1 LAAILD
7 HLPDALLLIDPA
19 GAVVNANARAI
30 EAFGAGGAAAL
41 VGRTL
46 AELLPGLTPDLA
58 GSPSTWPADGTPPS
72 RTYAHA
78 LTGSS
83 FGVEVACSRVPWGG
97 GEERLL
103 VSLREGES
111 AVEAELVRTG
121 RAAQAVLRST
131 EEAVCGVDRDGRV
144 MLANPAAARLLGARV
159 SAIAGRDLHALA
171 MHTRVDGTPY
181 PAAEAPVARTLRTG
195 RRLRRRPEIVW
206 RQDGSP
212 VPVEVSTAPIKDGNE
227 VIGAVLSFSD
237 MTESAELERRRA
249 RLIEVLAAELT
260 PALAKLT
267 VEAEQEDLVTR
278 LRGIVAD
285 AIDYEHLMT
294 GQAVPELTAA
304 DLQDVVNDAVAIR
317 QEAAAER
324 SVELQVETVPAPA
337 AADPQRLTVAVAE
350 LIRAAVAA
358 APAGGTV
365 TVTVGAE
372 PDLLRIAVDGAE
384 QAGGTGE
391 NPLLRWLRPR
401 GSVPAGADP
410 DLALVQIVAEAH
422 GGRFLLESK
431 PDGVRSYVLELPPVI
446 ESTPGPR
453 KHARNSI
460 PHPEPTLV
468 VVPEQAPV
476 ATPAHAAAPEPAGA
490 PEPVA
495 AIPAQSGATG
505 AAEEAAAST
514 SELAVVSTDDVPA
527 DETEA
532 GQTGQSAGATS
543 DTVGAAQPQVLVWP
557 EPTPQLSDVLTARG
571 LASVALSRPEQPAI
585 VPVGTAVV
593 LIDPGAGPL
602 RRKRLA
608 ELGAAVAEA
617 ALPLLAVVGL
627 AELDS
632 PDPASDPT
640 VLLNCLVP
648 SGQAGRVLI
657 IEDDP
662 ALAAAFGA
670 GLALAGVRGWHARS
684 DAEAAGRLAHARP
697 DVVLRNLD
705 GPEPADDRWLRP
717 IDGPPVPV
725 LGYTTDELSEG
736 HQLRLERG
744 QTVLGLAPRLQS
756 AVTDQRLAAVLARL
770 SGGKA

>member
-1 LAAILD
+1 MAARPTRNTARLAAILD

-30 EAFGAGGAAAL
+30 DAFGAGGAAAL

-46 AELLPGLTPDLA
+46 AELLPGLTRDVGA
-58 GSPSTWPADGTPPS
+58 SPSTWPADGTAPS

-78 LTGSS
+78 LTGCS

-131 EEAVCGVDRDGRV
+131 EEAVCGVDREGRV

-159 SAIAGRDLHALA
+159 SAIAGRDLHTLA
-171 MHTRVDGTPY
+171 MHTRLDGTPY
-181 PAAEAPVARTLRTG
+181 PATEAPVTRTLRSG

-212 VPVEVSTAPIKDGNE
+212 VSVEVSSAPIKDGNE
-227 VIGAVLSFSD
+227 VIGAVLAFSD
-237 MTESAELERRRA
+237 MTEAGELERRRA

-260 PALAKLT
+260 PALGKLSM
-267 VEAEQEDLVTR
+267 ENDQEDLVNR

-294 GQAVPELTAA
+294 GQAVPELTAV
-304 DLQDVVNDAVAIR
+304 DLHDVVTGAAASR
-317 QEAAAER
+317 REAAGER
-324 SVELQVETVPAPA
+324 SVELRVETLSVPA
-337 AADPQRLTVAVAE
+337 AADPARLTVAVSE

-372 PDLLRIAVDGAE
+372 PDLLRIAVDGVEHA
-384 QAGGTGE
+384 AGTGE

-401 GSVPAGADP
+401 GTASAVADP

-446 ESTPGPR
+446 DTTPGPR
-453 KHARNSI
+453 KHARNAI
-460 PHPEPTLV
+460 PQAEPSLV
-468 VVPEQAPV
+468 VVPEPT
-476 ATPAHAAAPEPAGA
+476 AT
-490 PEPVA
+490 
-495 AIPAQSGATG
+495 IPAQPQAPAVV
-505 AAEEAAAST
+505 AAEVAAEPIA
-514 SELAVVSTDDVPA
+514 
-527 DETEA
+527 
-532 GQTGQSAGATS
+532 
-543 DTVGAAQPQVLVWP
+543 PQVLVWP
-557 EPTPQLSDVLTARG
+557 QPTPGLADVLTAKG
-571 LASVALSRPEQPAI
+571 LGSVALGRPEQPAI
-585 VPVGTAVV
+585 VPAGTAVV
-593 LIDPGAGPL
+593 LIDPGAGAL
-602 RRKRLA
+602 RRKRLT
-608 ELGAAVAEA
+608 ELGAAVAA
-617 ALPLLAVVGL
+617 AGLPLLAVVGL
-627 AELDS
+627 AELDVPDGVS
-632 PDPASDPT
+632 DPA

-648 SGQAGRVLI
+648 SGAVGRVLI
-657 IEDDP
+657 IEEDP

-670 GLALAGVRGWHARS
+670 GLALAGVRGWHAKT
-684 DAEAAGRLAHARP
+684 DEEAAGRLAHARP
-697 DVVLRNLD
+697 DVVLRNLG
-705 GPEPADDRWLRP
+705 GPEPVDDTWLRP
-717 IDGPPVPV
+717 LDGPPVPV
-725 LGYTTDELSEG
+725 LVYTTDDLSEG
-736 HQLRLERG
+736 HQLRLERSE
-744 QTVLGLAPRLQS
+744 TVIGLSPRVETTE
-756 AVTDQRLAAVLARL
+756 ADQRLAAVLARL
-770 SGGKA
+770 AGVRTR

>member
-7 HLPDALLLIDPA
+7 HLPDALLLIDPD

-46 AELLPGLTPDLA
+46 AELLPGLSPDA
-58 GSPSTWPADGTPPS
+58 GGSPSAWPVDGTPPS

-83 FGVEVACSRVPWGG
+83 FGVEVACSRVPWGS

-131 EEAVCGVDRDGRV
+131 EEAVCGVDREGRV

-171 MHTRVDGTPY
+171 MHTRLDGTPY
-181 PAAEAPVARTLRTG
+181 PAAEAPVARTLRSG

-212 VPVEVSTAPIKDGNE
+212 VPVEVSSAPIKDGNE
-227 VIGAVLSFSD
+227 VIGAVLAFSD
-237 MTESAELERRRA
+237 MTETGELERRRT
-249 RLIEVLAAELT
+249 RLVEVLAAELT
-260 PALAKLT
+260 PALGKLT
-267 VEAEQEDLVTR
+267 VEADQEDLVNR

-304 DLQDVVNDAVAIR
+304 DLGDVVTQAVAAR
-317 QEAAAER
+317 REAAGER
-324 SVELQVETVPAPA
+324 SVELRVESMSVPA
-337 AADPQRLTVAVAE
+337 AADPARLTVAVSE

-365 TVTVGAE
+365 TVTVGVE
-372 PDLLRIAVDGAE
+372 PDLLRIAVDGVE
-384 QAGGTGE
+384 QDAGTGE

-401 GSVPAGADP
+401 GSVSAGADP

-431 PDGVRSYVLELPPVI
+431 PDSVRSYVLELPPVI
-446 ESTPGPR
+446 ETTPGPR
-453 KHARNSI
+453 KHARNAI
-460 PHPEPTLV
+460 PHAEASLV
-468 VVPEQAPV
+468 VVPGEGAP
-476 ATPAHAAAPEPAGA
+476 TSEPAHATAPGAESAAPLT
-490 PEPVA
+490 
-495 AIPAQSGATG
+495 IPAQSQPSIDVPV
-505 AAEEAAAST
+505 EEAAAT
-514 SELAVVSTDDVPA
+514 TDQLTVA
-527 DETEA
+527 RAEV
-532 GQTGQSAGATS
+532 AT
-543 DTVGAAQPQVLVWP
+543 TPQVLVWP
-557 EPTPQLSDVLTARG
+557 APTPGLADVLTARG
-571 LASVALSRPEQPAI
+571 LGSVALARPEQPTV
-585 VPVGTAVV
+585 VPAGTAVV
-593 LIDPGAGPL
+593 LIDPGAGPM

-627 AELDS
+627 AELDA
-632 PDPASDPT
+632 PDGAGDPL

-648 SGQAGRVLI
+648 SGTVGRVLI
-657 IEDDP
+657 IEEDP

-670 GLALAGVRGWHARS
+670 GLALAGVRGWHARG
-684 DAEAAGRLAHARP
+684 DLEAAGRLAHARP
-697 DVVLRNLD
+697 DVVLRNLG
-705 GPEPADDRWLRP
+705 GPEPTDDLWLRP
-717 IDGPPVPV
+717 VDGPPVPV
-725 LGYTTDELSEG
+725 LAYTTDDLDVC
-736 HQLRLERG
+736 HQHRLERG
-744 QTVLGLAPRLQS
+744 LTVIGLSPRFETP
-756 AVTDQRLAAVLARL
+756 ATDQRLAVVLARL
-770 SGGKA
+770 AGVRA

>member
-30 EAFGAGGAAAL
+30 DAFGAGGAAAL

-46 AELLPGLTPDLA
+46 AELLPGLTRDVGA
-58 GSPSTWPADGTPPS
+58 SPSTWPADGTAPS

-131 EEAVCGVDRDGRV
+131 EEAVCGVDREGRV

-159 SAIAGRDLHALA
+159 SAIAGRDLHTLA
-171 MHTRVDGTPY
+171 MHTRLDGTPY
-181 PAAEAPVARTLRTG
+181 PATEAPVTRTLRSG

-212 VPVEVSTAPIKDGNE
+212 VSVEVSSAPIKDGNE
-227 VIGAVLSFSD
+227 VIGAVLAFSD
-237 MTESAELERRRA
+237 MTEAGELERRRA
-249 RLIEVLAAELT
+249 RLVEVLTAELT
-260 PALAKLT
+260 PALGKLSL
-267 VEAEQEDLVTR
+267 EGDQEDLVNR
-278 LRGIVAD
+278 LRAIVAD

-304 DLQDVVNDAVAIR
+304 DLHDVVTDAVASR
-317 QEAAAER
+317 REAAGER
-324 SVELQVETVPAPA
+324 GVELRVATQSVPA
-337 AADPQRLTVAVAE
+337 AADPARLTVAVSE

-365 TVTVGAE
+365 TVTVSAE
-372 PDLLRIAVDGAE
+372 PDLLRIAVDGVEHA
-384 QAGGTGE
+384 AGPAE

-401 GSVPAGADP
+401 ATAAAGADP

-431 PDGVRSYVLELPPVI
+431 PDDMRSYVLELPPVL
-446 ESTPGPR
+446 ETTPGPR
-453 KHARNSI
+453 KHARNAI
-460 PHPEPTLV
+460 PQAEPTLV
-468 VVPEQAPV
+468 VVPEPPP
-476 ATPAHAAAPEPAGA
+476 T
-490 PEPVA
+490 
-495 AIPAQSGATG
+495 IPAQSQPPVTEP
-505 AAEEAAAST
+505 AAITAEVP
-514 SELAVVSTDDVPA
+514 VVEDVP
-527 DETEA
+527 EP
-532 GQTGQSAGATS
+532 SA
-543 DTVGAAQPQVLVWP
+543 PQVLVWP
-557 EPTPQLSDVLTARG
+557 QPTPGLAEVLTAKG
-571 LASVALSRPEQPAI
+571 LGSVALARPEQPAI
-585 VPVGTAVV
+585 VPAGTAVV

-602 RRKRLA
+602 RRKRLT
-608 ELGAAVAEA
+608 ELGAAIAVAG
-617 ALPLLAVVGL
+617 LPMLAVVGL
-627 AELDS
+627 AELDAPDGVS
-632 PDPASDPT
+632 DPA

-648 SGQAGRVLI
+648 AGGVGRVLI
-657 IEDDP
+657 IEEDP

-670 GLALAGVRGWHARS
+670 GLALAGVRGWHAKT
-684 DAEAAGRLAHARP
+684 DQEAAGRLAHARP
-697 DVVLRNLD
+697 DVVLRNL
-705 GPEPADDRWLRP
+705 GAPEPVDDTWLRP
-717 IDGPPVPV
+717 LDGPPVPV
-725 LGYTTDELSEG
+725 LVYTTDDLTEG
-736 HQLRLERG
+736 HQARLERG
-744 QTVLGLAPRLQS
+744 QTVLGLS
-756 AVTDQRLAAVLARL
+756 ARVETTEADQRLAGVLAKLAGVRT
-770 SGGKA
+770 S